1 MKNEFVKKKKSLKG
15 MTLVE
20 IIISLAIVSV
30 MTVVLVATSGVINKF
45 VKSARNVNN
54 TVAVQVPIAETK
66 DIGNAHKIEGVDD
79 DGNVVDY
86 VAEITFDVQGRS
98 AGGADIDKSVTMQA
112 QLYEAED
119 PATLDQ
125 DQLGGTLNMKFLEDI
140 QYKSS
145 T

>member
-1 MKNEFVKKKKSLKG
+1 MKNESIKKKKSLKG

-30 MTVVLVATSGVINKF
+30 MTVVLVATSSAINNF

-54 TVAVQVPIAETK
+54 TVATQVPIAETK
-66 DIGNAHKIEGVDD
+66 DIANAHKIEGTDD
-79 DGNVVDY
+79 EGNVVGY
-86 VAEITFDVQGRS
+86 VAEITFDVKGTTS
-98 AGGADIDKSVTMQA
+98 GGASIDKSVIMEA

-119 PATLDQ
+119 PTTLDE
-125 DQLGGTLNMKFLEDI
+125 DQLGGNLNMKFLEDI

>member
-1 MKNEFVKKKKSLKG
+1 MKNESVKKKKSLKG

-30 MTVVLVATSGVINKF
+30 MTVVLVATSSAINNF
-45 VKSARNVNN
+45 IKSARNVNN
-54 TVAVQVPIAETK
+54 TVATQVPVAETK
-66 DIGNAHKIEGVDD
+66 DISNAHKIQGIDD
-79 DGNVVDY
+79 EGNVVDY
-86 VAEITFDVQGRS
+86 VAEITFGVKGNTT
-98 AGGADIDKSVTMQA
+98 GGSSVDKSVTMQA

-119 PATLDQ
+119 PSNIDD
-125 DQLGGTLNMKFLEDI
+125 DQLGGALNMKFLEDI

>member
-1 MKNEFVKKKKSLKG
+1 MKNESVKKKKSLKG

-30 MTVVLVATSGVINKF
+30 MTVVLVATSSVINNF

-79 DGNVVDY
+79 EGNVVDY
-86 VAEITFDVQGRS
+86 VAEITFDVKGKS
-98 AGGADIDKSVTMQA
+98 SGGSDIDKSVTMQA

-119 PATLDQ
+119 PATLDA
-125 DQLGGTLNMKFLEDI
+125 DQIGGNLNMKFLEDI